1 MRYAKKGPQ
10 SESSG
15 RNRHRRRLARVLL
28 RGTALRAGSVGLM
41 PAVLIVALAL
51 ATMLWVVPP
60 QDAGAQSALQAVEP
74 PSWLTSVMDR

>member
-1 MRYAKKGPQ
+1 MRYATKGPQ
-10 SESSG
+10 SEPSG
-15 RNRHRRRLARVLL
+15 RDRRRRRLAKMLL

>member
-1 MRYAKKGPQ
+1 MRYATKGPQ
-10 SESSG
+10 SEPPG
-15 RNRHRRRLARVLL
+15 GNRRRRRLARVLL

-51 ATMLWVVPP
+51 ATMLWVVPS